1 VKDISIVDYIK
12 GLDAMARVTPRFVTE
27 KLDEGEM
34 PKVVHHALETELQN
48 SPQNLQPSDTSN
60 NQTQDE
66 RNSDQSSIF
75 ALPPQPSEDV
85 FDLEASRSEET
96 HKKHQKANKAPAI
109 TDNLD
114 LQEELNETNPLT
126 TILPLRLLGYANE
139 TFESLAGPAAAITS
153 LFGLN
158 KLQDP
163 KTTTAFK
170 ASAGNA
176 MKAVHGE
183 TAFSPYVKSGFIDEK
198 TLKRFEL
205 AEKASYG
212 LVKAYVAVDSANQ
225 GVQSYRKTKEQTGD
239 NQFAI
244 ARGAQSATGQ
254 FLWQYMASYAV
265 PAIFIKE
272 LIYKNLKAGLTTIP
286 NIGFGALKSAGDLPK
301 DAKGIQKF
309 LHPVMGRLGKVFNAD
324 FLHQG
329 ESVLSKG
336 AIQNKKVALFSD
348 TAAAIV
354 AGGISLASMPVV
366 ASFLDPMFEK
376 ATHELFYKPTNK
388 LLAKYFPESY
398 KNQIAEYEAKK
409 AKKDRTMSD
418 AEIASRTQ
426 GIGSPP
432 KAIPLAQTA

>member
-163 KTTTAFK
+163 KTKTAFK
-170 ASAGNA
+170 ASAGKA
-176 MKAVHGE
+176 IKAVGHDS
-183 TAFSPYVKSGFIDEK
+183 AFKPYVKSGFIDEK
-198 TLKRFEL
+198 TLKRFKFVED
-205 AEKASYG
+205 ASYN
-212 LVKAYVAVDSANQ
+212 LVKAYCIADAGFR
-225 GVQSYRKTKEQTGD
+225 GVESYRKTKEQTGD
-239 NQFAI
+239 DTFAT
-244 ARGAQSATGQ
+244 ARGVQSFVGQ
-254 FLWQYMASYAV
+254 GIWQGLASFLV
-265 PAIFIKE
+265 PAMFIKE
-272 LIYKNLKAGLTTIP
+272 IIYKNLKSGLTAIP
-286 NIGFGALKSAGDLPK
+286 NIGFGALKSAGDLPS
-301 DAKGIQKF
+301 DAKGLQKF
-309 LHPVMGRLGKVFNAD
+309 VHPVMGRLGKVFNAD

-329 ESVLSKG
+329 ASVLSKG

-398 KNQIAEYEAKK
+398 KNQIAQYEAKK
-409 AKKDRTMSD
+409 PKKDRTMSD

-432 KAIPLAQTA
+432 NTAPLAQTA

>member
-1 VKDISIVDYIK
+1 MVDYIK
-12 GLDAMARVTPRFVTE
+12 SIDTMDRETPRFVTE
-27 KLDEGEM
+27 KLNEGEV
-34 PKVVHHALETELQN
+34 PRVVHHALDAELQN
-48 SPQNLQPSDTSN
+48 NPQNLQPSDTSN
-60 NQTQDE
+60 NQTQDD

-96 HKKHQKANKAPAI
+96 HKKHQKKNKERTI

-126 TILPLRLLGYANE
+126 TILALRLLGYANE
-139 TFESLAGPAAAITS
+139 TFESVAGPAAAMTS

-158 KLQDP
+158 KLQNP
-163 KTTTAFK
+163 KTAEAFK
-170 ASAGNA
+170 ASAKTASN
-176 MKAVHGE
+176 AVHEG
-183 TAFSPYVKSGFIDEK
+183 TAFAPYVKSGFMSPEA
-198 TLKRFEL
+198 LKKFQW
-205 AEKASYG
+205 AEDASYN
-212 LVKAYVAVDSANQ
+212 LVKAYCFADAGYR
-225 GVQSYRKTKEQTGD
+225 GVESYRKSKEQTGD
-239 NQFAI
+239 DKFST
-244 ARGAQSATGQ
+244 ARGIQSFVGQ
-254 FLWQYMASYAV
+254 GIWQGLASFLV
-265 PAIFIKE
+265 PAMFIKE
-272 LIYKNLKAGLTTIP
+272 IIYKNLKSGLTAIP
-286 NIGFGALKSAGDLPK
+286 NIGFGALGELEPLAK
-301 DAKGIQKF
+301 DAKGLEKF

-329 ESVLSKG
+329 ASVLSKG

-388 LLAKYFPESY
+388 LLMRYFPESY
-398 KNQIAEYEAKK
+398 KNQVAQYEAKK

-426 GIGSPP
+426 GIGRTTNTTS
-432 KAIPLAQTA
+432 LAQTA